1 MKGILICCLLIASI
15 CVRAEVSLNSL
26 FSDHMI
32 VQKGAAVPVW
42 GTAGEGEKVTVRFN
56 GQTVSTVAMKGK
68 WMIRLLPMDYQLTPL
83 TMKVSGINTIIINDI
98 LVGEIWLCSGQS
110 NMERQLGPCPPQ
122 PLITDWEK
130 ERDAANF
137 PLIREYY
144 VPLKYSDSK
153 TADAQSSWT
162 VCSPK
167 TVPDFSAIGYL
178 FARNLFL
185 QLKVPVGILFSAFGG
200 TPAED
205 WISETALKNNSK
217 LKELVAGYDK
227 PTTAWKP
234 TGKTM
239 NGLYN
244 GMIYPLLPYALKGVV
259 WYQGESNN
267 DRPALYKTILTT
279 LITNWRKDFH
289 QGDIPFLIVQIAPN
303 KDMCP
308 ELRESQFMV
317 SQKVTNTALIVTTD
331 CGDAEN
337 IHPSHKQPV
346 GERLAIAARALA
358 YKERVEYD
366 GPVYRS
372 FTIKNDEVILN
383 FRHIGKG
390 LTAKRNEELKGFT
403 IAGKDKKFVPAKA
416 VIRGNQIVVSDKNIK
431 KPVAVRYGWSNVPDV
446 NLFNGDGLPASPF
459 RTDTE

>member
-1 MKGILICCLLIASI
+1 MKGIWICYLLIASI

>member
-1 MKGILICCLLIASI
+1 MKGRWICCLLAATL
-15 CVRAEVSLNSL
+15 CVHAEVSLNSL

-32 VQKGAAVPVW
+32 VQKGAVVPVW
-42 GTAGEGEKVTVRFN
+42 GTASEGEKVTVRFN
-56 GQTVSTVAMKGK
+56 GQTVSTVATKGK
-68 WMIRLLPMDYQLTPL
+68 WMIRLSPMDYQLTPL

-110 NMERQLGPCPPQ
+110 NMERQLGPRPPQ
-122 PLITDWEK
+122 SLITDWEK
-130 ERDAANF
+130 ERDAANY

-144 VPLKYSDSK
+144 VPLKYSESK
-153 TADAQSSWT
+153 KADAQSSWT

-178 FARNLFL
+178 FAKNLFL

-205 WISETALKNNSK
+205 WISETALKSNPK

-289 QGDIPFLIVQIAPN
+289 QGVIPFLIVQIAPH

-308 ELRESQFMV
+308 ELRESQFLV
-317 SQKVTNTALIVTTD
+317 SQKVPNTALIVTTD

-358 YKERVEYD
+358 YNEKIEYA

-383 FRHIGKG
+383 FSHIGKG
-390 LTAKRNEELKGFT
+390 LIAKCNDELKGFT
-403 IAGKDKKFVPAKA
+403 IAGGNKKFVPAKA
-416 VIRGNQIVVSDKNIK
+416 VIKGNQIVVSDKNIK

-446 NLFNGDGLPASPF
+446 NLFNGDGFPASPF

>member
-178 FARNLFL
+178 FAKNLFL